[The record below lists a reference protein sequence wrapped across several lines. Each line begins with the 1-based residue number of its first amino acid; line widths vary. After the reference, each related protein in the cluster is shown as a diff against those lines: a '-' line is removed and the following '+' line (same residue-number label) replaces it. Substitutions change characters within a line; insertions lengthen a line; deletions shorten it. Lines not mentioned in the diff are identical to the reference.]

1 MNASASHPLR
11 PFLPADTMAL
21 RELVA
26 ASIEELC
33 QEDYDEDQRA
43 AWAGSLAEDKEAF
56 ARRLAQQTTLIVE
69 ADGERMGFGS
79 LKDNKTIDL
88 LYVHPF
94 HAGDGVGTAI
104 CDALEKI
111 AAARG
116 AAELSVDASE
126 TAVIFFEGRGY
137 VATTRNSVPIGGEWL
152 SNTTMRKPLK
162 ASEKAT
168 PPEKAKP

>member
-1 MNASASHPLR
+1 MTSPSYPLR

-26 ASIEELC
+26 ASIEELT

-43 AWAGSLAEDKEAF
+43 AWAGSLAEDTEAF
-56 ARRLAQQTTLIVE
+56 AKRLGQQTTLIVE
-69 ADGERMGFGS
+69 IEGDRVGFGS
-79 LKDNKTIDL
+79 LKDNKIIDL

-94 HAGDGVGTAI
+94 HAGDGIGTAI

-111 AAARG
+111 ATARG
-116 AAELSVDASE
+116 AAELSVDSSE

-152 SNTTMRKPLK
+152 SNTTMKKPLQ
-162 ASEKAT
+162 AAPEKAT
-168 PPEKAKP
+168 PPEKASP